1 MNTNDL
7 NTALYEK
14 MAAEQDKFRDWLKR
28 QPPEEILHHTYEYT
42 VREDIVMAMEELE
55 LTDAQAQ
62 ALLESPSP
70 LADVYRYFEK
80 LETGYMDVIRD
91 SIENRADDVCR
102 AKEELRTTPVYPH
115 SAAYAREHGEL
126 EQYRASNNANLQCK
140 ESIEAAVREHFDGM
154 YLSHDAANG
163 VIEIYGME
171 RVSMVLSNTVQ
182 LQDWDGRYSR
192 RNKEWAKTIPNDN
205 PETVRCG
212 YALNSHPAVLDGFID
227 LLCRTENREQI
238 NTPLTE
244 LHLND
249 EMVALLKS
257 GRINNRLLC
266 ELATHKDFIKF
277 LADIE
282 IYVDGIATMQIQNLN
297 ALVDTVRHEII
308 ERYRP
313 GEDDPHLKVLQ
324 AAHISDDE
332 YFSHMVLDDLN
343 LIIRDI
349 RETHKK
355 DSESAPQTTVA
366 DELKENLEAVENFKG
381 SRLEK
386 LAMLYCKQLGIN
398 YKNLSE
404 EEFRWLIRIL
414 QKSKKMGTPISQ
426 RKKR

>member
-1 MNTNDL
+1 MKGATSIQERLWELRKDKGL
-7 NTALYEK
+7 NLEELSKLTGISKSALGSYEK
-14 MAAEQDKFRDWLKR
+14 EDFK
-28 QPPEEILHHTYEYT
+28 EINHGNLIT
-42 VREDIVMAMEELE
+42 
-55 LTDAQAQ
+55 
-62 ALLESPSP
+62 
-70 LADVYRYFEK
+70 LADFY
-80 LETGYMDVIRD
+80 
-91 SIENRADDVCR
+91 
-102 AKEELRTTPVYPH
+102 
-115 SAAYAREHGEL
+115 
-126 EQYRASNNANLQCK
+126 
-140 ESIEAAVREHFDGM
+140 
-154 YLSHDAANG
+154 G
-163 VIEIYGME
+163 VSVDY
-171 RVSMVLSNTVQ
+171 
-182 LQDWDGRYSR
+182 
-192 RNKEWAKTIPNDN
+192 
-205 PETVRCG
+205 
-212 YALNSHPAVLDGFID
+212 

-238 NTPLTE
+238 
-244 LHLND
+244 
-249 EMVALLKS
+249 
-257 GRINNRLLC
+257 C

-297 ALVDTVRHEII
+297 TLVDTVRHEII

-366 DELKENLEAVENFKG
+366 NELKENLEAVENFKG

-386 LAMLYCKQLGIN
+386 LAVLYCKQLGIN
-398 YKNLSE
+398 YKNLSD

-414 QKSKKMGTPISQ
+414 QKSKKTGTPINQ